1 MKSFH
6 SNVVDFLSYQF
17 LRAVYVLSFQLATWN
32 LTIPKAQELLD
43 RPRTLSRQLWAK
55 QSLLQKELEK
65 IAYDQHKSK
74 ERRQIARNIIKGKR
88 ATLCLFSQAIFGQA
102 CFPFLYQRSCLDA
115 WMGKKAQLMRF
126 TIETFVKVA

>member
-1 MKSFH
+1 MSVPFEDQKIDNIFLLESFH
-6 SNVVDFLSYQF
+6 CSVVDFMSYKF
-17 LRAVYVLSFQLATWN
+17 LHAVYALSFQLAAWN

-88 ATLCLFSQAIFGQA
+88 VTLYLF
-102 CFPFLYQRSCLDA
+102 PKPY
-115 WMGKKAQLMRF
+115 
-126 TIETFVKVA
+126 